1 MPGIIEGYDYE
12 IFVSCR
18 WIDDKNDGLARES
31 IPVQVK
37 AGEK

>member
-18 WIDDKNDGLARES
+18 RIDNKNDGLEREF
-31 IPVQVK
+31 IK
-37 AGEK
+37 YLKL